1 VPVGGNSLAPPSRI
15 WVHFA
20 VAALLAV
27 LVFVT
32 YSNSLRNGFV
42 WDDHEQILKNPD
54 LSPQSPLVRLFTSS
68 VWGFQH
74 PGEHAKDN
82 QYRPMQ
88 MLTYRLTGDYGG
100 LNATSFHSVSL
111 LFHFAV
117 SVLVYAVAF
126 MLTRRLGVA
135 VVAACLFASHPI
147 HTEAVDWIASI
158 GDLGCALFFLT
169 SFFLYL
175 RSKGWIT
182 LAGSALAFGVALLW
196 KEMAVTL
203 PFLIFAHSFLS
214 SRGEPLRSRI
224 KQALN
229 ATRMHWIVLAIYLAL
244 RFNALGRLY
253 VHQQNFVLTPL
264 NYILT
269 DVYLLASYWWKL
281 IWPVPLIGYHVFTPI
296 NSLEELRLWAA
307 AIFLI
312 VIIAGSVLCFR
323 KSPVTGFLVSWIF
336 LTLVPVLNVRAV
348 GRNVFAE
355 RYLYIPSIGFCI
367 LAALLA
373 ERALKFVPGRVR
385 TPLAGIAMAIVL
397 YFYCSAAVSRNAIW
411 KDDRTFFSQSLEAS
425 PDSAF
430 LEDSVAELLRTES
443 GDSVA
448 AQQHY
453 LRAITLAQQWNPPET
468 LQVSIAYAGLAYI
481 LAQSGR
487 FDEALRD
494 LDLAQQADPLN
505 KIVLRARG
513 SILTQAGRWVEAKQ
527 VLDSVLRTDPNDD
540 ASLNAYGIV
549 AWQGEHA
556 YPLAIQ
562 YMERALQFA
571 PTDVTRSSIQENL
584 GAIYCEMGR
593 YEEGV
598 SRFRLAVE
606 IKPNEPRYHVNL
618 GIALR
623 LAGRAPEA
631 RSQFL
636 DALKIAPG
644 FKPALAELAAEA
656 R

>member
-1 VPVGGNSLAPPSRI
+1 VSSRKHREQSNPSPPVPVGGDSLAPPSRI

-20 VAALLAV
+20 VAALLAI

-54 LSPQSPLVRLFTSS
+54 LSPQSPLGRLFTSS

-111 LFHFAV
+111 MFHFAV

-182 LAGSALAFGVALLW
+182 LAGSALAFGIALLW

-281 IWPVPLIGYHVFTPI
+281 IWPIPLIGYHVFTPI
-296 NSLEELRLWAA
+296 NSLDELRLWAA
-307 AIFLI
+307 AIFLV
-312 VIIAGSVLCFR
+312 VIIAGGVLCFR
-323 KSPVTGFLVSWIF
+323 KSPVTSFLVSWIF
-336 LTLVPVLNVRAV
+336 LTL
-348 GRNVFAE
+348 
-355 RYLYIPSIGFCI
+355 
-367 LAALLA
+367 
-373 ERALKFVPGRVR
+373 VPGRVR

-468 LQVSIAYAGLAYI
+468 LQVSIAYAGLAYL

-505 KIVLRARG
+505 KTVLRARG

-527 VLDSVLRTDPNDD
+527 VLDSVLRTDPNDE